1 MKPREPTTLAAVIAA
16 VLVPSCGEP
25 MTQPP
30 GPVHRIV
37 VSPQRAAILPG
48 TALQLTATL
57 FGSAGDTVRG
67 GTITWASFDTAVVTV
82 STGGVVLGMGLG
94 TTTITARVDYDT
106 AAAIIDVVA
115 PIDSIVIIPSAL
127 ILVGPFALRAIL
139 LDGARDTLT
148 GRPIV
153 WSSSDTNIA
162 TVSPAGVA
170 SGRRPGSVTVRG
182 RSENVTGRASF
193 TVRVPQYASIA
204 AGYQHSCAIGSDSAA
219 YCWGATGSTGF
230 ALGTGWRLASTAPVG
245 VTGGLRFRTIT
256 AGSYSF
262 NGYSCALTTDG
273 VPYCWGDGFGFQL
286 GNGGTASS
294 TSPVPVAGGL
304 VFTTLSS
311 SAGHTCGLAVG
322 GAAYCWGWGYG
333 GALGDGDSTDNPV
346 PTLVAGGRTFVAI
359 DAGGGHTCALTAA
372 GVAYCWGDNS
382 YGQLGDSM
390 PSPTAPA
397 RQTVPVPVAGGL
409 TFRAITAGD
418 RHTCGITVTGAAY
431 CWGEDYRGQLGSS
444 YPTTLCGSPLPFD
457 ARPCVTYPVLV
468 DGGLTLDSITAGGRK
483 TCALRAGGS
492 AYCWGEGTVGQLGNG
507 DTLSMAAP
515 VAVAGGLTFAAIDA
529 GSFHA
534 CGITTEAVAYC
545 WGSGSFGALGTGNL
559 VGSNPSPVRVAG
571 QP

>member
-1 MKPREPTTLAAVIAA
+1 MRYRELITLAAVTAA
-16 VLVPSCGEP
+16 VLGISCAEP

-30 GPVHRIV
+30 APVHRIV

-57 FGSAGDTVRG
+57 FDSAGDTVRG
-67 GTITWASFDTAVVTV
+67 GAITWASFDTAVATV
-82 STGGVVLGMGLG
+82 STGGVVLGRGLG
-94 TTTITARVDYDT
+94 TTTVTGLVDYDT
-106 AAAIIDVVA
+106 AAAMIDVVP
-115 PIDSIVIIPSAL
+115 PIDSIVVIPDDL

-139 LDGARDTLT
+139 LDGAQDTIP

-153 WSSSDTNIA
+153 WSSSDTSIA
-162 TVSPAGVA
+162 TVSTAGVA
-170 SGRRPGSVTVRG
+170 SGRRPGNVIVNA

-193 TVRVPQYASIA
+193 TVRAPRYASVA

-219 YCWGATGSTGF
+219 YCWGATGSSGF
-230 ALGTGWRLASTAPVG
+230 ALGTGWRLVSAAPVG

-262 NGYSCALTTDG
+262 NGYSCGLTTDG
-273 VPYCWGDGFGFQL
+273 VAYCWGDGFGFQL
-286 GNGGTASS
+286 GNAGTASS

-311 SAGHTCGLAVG
+311 SAGHTCGLTVG

-346 PTLVAGGRTFVAI
+346 PSPVAGGHTFVAI

-372 GVAYCWGDNS
+372 GAAYCWGDDS
-382 YGQLGDSM
+382 YGQLGDSI
-390 PSPTAPA
+390 PSPTTPT

-409 TFRAITAGD
+409 VFRAITAGAV
-418 RHTCGITVTGAAY
+418 HSCGITVAGATY
-431 CWGEDYRGQLGSS
+431 CWGEDHGGQLGSS
-444 YPTTLCGSPLPFD
+444 YPTTLCGSPLPFY

-483 TCALRAGGS
+483 TCALRVGGS
-492 AYCWGEGTVGQLGNG
+492 AYCWGEGRLGQLGNG
-507 DTLSMAAP
+507 DTLSTAAP
-515 VAVAGGLTFAAIDA
+515 VIVAGGLAFSEISA
-529 GSFHA
+529 GEFHVCA
-534 CGITTEAVAYC
+534 VTTEAIAYC
-545 WGSGSFGALGTGNL
+545 WGGGYFGALGTGDL
-559 VGSNPSPVRVAG
+559 VGSNPLPVRVAG